1 MTAIIFGANGQDGY
15 YLSRLI
21 EQDCRVIG
29 ISRSGNFIKLDMARF
44 DQVADLIKKYR
55 PEYIFHLAAVSTTS
69 HDAWQENHETIC
81 TGSLNILESV
91 KQFSPHSRIFLSGS
105 GLQFINDGRPIKET
119 DSFDGS
125 SIYSVSRIHS
135 VFAARYYR
143 RLGVKVY
150 VGYFFNHDSPLRSG
164 KHINKK
170 ITEAVNSVLAGKIC
184 RLEIG
189 DMDVKKEFGFAG
201 DIVKAIW
208 ILVRQD
214 SIFEAVIGTGKAY
227 SIRQWVEYC
236 FSRHGLKWQEYV
248 IPTKNFTA
256 EYKILV
262 SDPSVIFSLG
272 WKPETSFEQLANL
285 MLES

>member
-15 YLSRLI
+15 YLSKLI
-21 EQDCRVIG
+21 EKECRVIG
-29 ISRSGNFIKLDMARF
+29 ISRAGDFIKLDMASF
-44 DQVADLIKKYR
+44 DQVAEIIKNYQ
-55 PEYIFHLAAVSTTS
+55 PDYIFHLAALSTTS
-69 HDAWQENHETIC
+69 HYAWKENHETIC

-105 GLQFINDGRPIKET
+105 GLQFINEGRPIREK
-119 DSFDGS
+119 DLFDAS
-125 SIYSVSRIHS
+125 SVYSVCRINS

-143 RLGVKVY
+143 RLGIKVY
-150 VGYFFNHDSPLRSG
+150 VGYFFNHDSPLRSAN
-164 KHINKK
+164 HINKK
-170 ITEAVNSVLAGKIC
+170 ITETVKSILSGKTQ
-184 RLEIG
+184 RMEIG

-214 SIFEAVIGTGKAY
+214 SVFEAVIGTGKAY
-227 SIRQWVEYC
+227 SIRQWIEYC
-236 FSRHGLKWQEYV
+236 FSTNGLNWEEY
-248 IPTKNFTA
+248 ITPTKNFTA
-256 EYKILV
+256 EYKVLV

-285 MLES
+285 MLIS